1 MSVTTSERVQ
11 RKFSNLSN
19 RERLSL
25 QQAAEYA
32 GYSEGAF
39 CRFVGEGVAPPS
51 VKLTNAAR
59 RFRRVD
65 VDAWIT
71 AGGPSRGA
79 KRRAPNAS

>member
-1 MSVTTSERVQ
+1 MSATTDGRVQ
-11 RKFSNLSN
+11 RKFLNLSD
-19 RERLSL
+19 REWLSL

-39 CRFVGEGVAPPS
+39 CRFVRKGVAPPS

-71 AGGPSRGA
+71 AGGPSRRVKIMG
-79 KRRAPNAS
+79 RVH

>member
-1 MSVTTSERVQ
+1 MSLTTDQRVQ
-11 RKFSNLSN
+11 RKFSNLSD
-19 RERLSL
+19 REWLSL

-39 CRFVGEGVAPPS
+39 CRFVRQGVAPPS

-59 RFRRVD
+59 RFRRAD

-71 AGGPSRGA
+71 AGGPSRRA
-79 KRRAPNAS
+79 KVAAHVH